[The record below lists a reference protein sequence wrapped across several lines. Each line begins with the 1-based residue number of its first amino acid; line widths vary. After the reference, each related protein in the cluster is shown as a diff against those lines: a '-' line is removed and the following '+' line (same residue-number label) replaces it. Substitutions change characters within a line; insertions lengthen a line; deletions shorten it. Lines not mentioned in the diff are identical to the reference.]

1 MMSAKRPLLV
11 VCLLAALASTPASFA
26 FADETAEQPATGS
39 DEPTEAAG
47 PDEAAAAPEE
57 ATKAPEAPPI
67 QPPRIILKTQ
77 RPPEYPPAAK
87 AARFE
92 GVVTVDMTVLK
103 TGDVGEVKIVDCT
116 HRHVGFEEA
125 AQQAVKK
132 WRFEPATQE
141 GEPVE
146 YSAQFRLNFRLVGKE
161 GEVSSGIPGSQGS
174 STGVSG
180 K

>member
-1 MMSAKRPLLV
+1 MSAKRPLLV
-11 VCLLAALASTPASFA
+11 ACLLAAMASVPAFLA
-26 FADETAEQPATGS
+26 FADETAKQPATES
-39 DEPTEAAG
+39 EEPAEAAG
-47 PDEAAAAPEE
+47 PDQATATPEE
-57 ATKAPEAPPI
+57 AVAAPEAPPI
-67 QPPRIILKTQ
+67 RPPRIILKTQ
-77 RPPEYPPAAK
+77 KPPEYPPAAK

-92 GVVTVDMTVLK
+92 GVVTVDMQVLK

-125 AQQAVKK
+125 AQQAVKR

-146 YSAQFRLNFRLVGKE
+146 YSTQFRLNFRLVGKE
-161 GEVSSGIPGSQGS
+161 GEVSSGIPGQGS
-174 STGVSG
+174 SSSGVTG